1 SASDLVRRASDRVA
15 KSPQVAE
22 IQPGRLPG
30 RCWAAER
37 SAGRPGGPGG
47 ILMGEPDTRYWIN
60 RGAVALLGCECGEVG
75 CWPLNAQV
83 FHDGGLVTWRGF
95 AQPFR

>member
-1 SASDLVRRASDRVA
+1 
-15 KSPQVAE
+15 
-22 IQPGRLPG
+22 
-30 RCWAAER
+30 
-37 SAGRPGGPGG
+37 
-47 ILMGEPDTRYWIN
+47 MGEPDTRYWIN

-95 AQPFR
+95 AQPFRPNRDHGKFGPIVFLHAHYKRAVRAVVGALAAAE